1 MSDATTRTA
10 DTATAMATIS
20 ASERA
25 FFIKLGA
32 RVATAR
38 NAQHMTQVQLA
49 EALGVAQQTLNS
61 YEAGTRRVPVS
72 MLPELATILAISIEE
87 LIGVPIPSGK
97 RGPQPRLLQ
106 QIERIQRLP
115 RQQQRFVMQMIDTA
129 LQASAT
135 QAAE

>member
-1 MSDATTRTA
+1 M
-10 DTATAMATIS
+10 IS
-20 ASERA
+20 LRSKCHNLVHCHR
-25 FFIKLGA
+25 
-32 RVATAR
+32 
-38 NAQHMTQVQLA
+38 
-49 EALGVAQQTLNS
+49 
-61 YEAGTRRVPVS
+61 
-72 MLPELATILAISIEE
+72 IL

-115 RQQQRFVMQMIDTA
+115 RPQQRFVMQMIDTA

>member
-1 MSDATTRTA
+1 M
-10 DTATAMATIS
+10 
-20 ASERA
+20 
-25 FFIKLGA
+25 
-32 RVATAR
+32 
-38 NAQHMTQVQLA
+38 
-49 EALGVAQQTLNS
+49 
-61 YEAGTRRVPVS
+61 
-72 MLPELATILAISIEE
+72 SIEE

-115 RQQQRFVMQMIDTA
+115 RQQQRFVMQMIDTP